1 MKILSALFLMSL
13 ALASCQK
20 DHSTK
25 IELTSDYFPLKVGN
39 YWNLEFAGKYLVKES
54 RILNGIEYFEIINDY
69 GTSTFYMIRDNKIYA
84 RELAIGNK
92 EEMKFD
98 LTAETNDTWVYGV
111 GSVTLTNRNAT
122 ITIGDLQVDSCLQFD
137 FYNKNL
143 IDYGGSIWLAPE
155 IGLIQQTCQECFG
168 SAFKTMKLIK
178 VNINNKEIEFK

>member
-1 MKILSALFLMSL
+1 
-13 ALASCQK
+13 
-20 DHSTK
+20 
-25 IELTSDYFPLKVGN
+25 
-39 YWNLEFAGKYLVKES
+39 
-54 RILNGIEYFEIINDY
+54 
-69 GTSTFYMIRDNKIYA
+69 MIRDNKIYV

-98 LTAETNDTWVYGV
+98 LTAETNNTWVYGA

-155 IGLIQQTCQECFG
+155 IGLIQQTCQECFD

-178 VNINNKEIEFK
+178 ANINNKEIEFK